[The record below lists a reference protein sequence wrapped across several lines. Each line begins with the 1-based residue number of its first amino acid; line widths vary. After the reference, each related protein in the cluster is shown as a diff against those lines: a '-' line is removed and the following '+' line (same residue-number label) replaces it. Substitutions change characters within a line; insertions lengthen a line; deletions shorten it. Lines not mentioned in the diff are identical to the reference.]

1 MPSILSLIGASWTF
15 YRKQPVLNWVL
26 VWFLIMPQTLLNML
40 SRLMEGTRYP
50 FLQALPDKKL
60 TILLVLPGFLLLTL
74 IIIWGVACV
83 LVVCRRIIQS
93 RAGRA
98 RTSFA
103 TLRKEAAPYIL
114 PLFFTSIL
122 RSCFTLFWAILL
134 VVPGIIYSI
143 RTTFY
148 AVVVVAEDIS
158 YRAALHRSTTM
169 VKGRTGQIFW
179 ILLGMNV
186 LLFLPA
192 IMVTAALE
200 FSPFFTLTD
209 WLIPLAD
216 IIESSFFGLAVIL
229 SLIAS
234 VELFAAI
241 KKRNPIEV
249 EL

>member
-1 MPSILSLIGASWTF
+1 
-15 YRKQPVLNWVL
+15 
-26 VWFLIMPQTLLNML
+26 
-40 SRLMEGTRYP
+40 
-50 FLQALPDKKL
+50 
-60 TILLVLPGFLLLTL
+60 
-74 IIIWGVACV
+74 
-83 LVVCRRIIQS
+83 
-93 RAGRA
+93 
-98 RTSFA
+98 
-103 TLRKEAAPYIL
+103 L

>member
-60 TILLVLPGFLLLTL
+60 TILLVLPGLLLLTL
-74 IIIWGVACV
+74 LIIWGIACV

-114 PLFFTSIL
+114 PLFLTGIL
-122 RSCFTLFWAILL
+122 RSCFTIFWAILL
-134 VVPGIIYSI
+134 IVPGVIYSI
-143 RTTFY
+143 RTIFY
-148 AVVVVAEDIS
+148 PIIVVAEGIS
-158 YRAALHRSTTM
+158 YRAALHRSTAM
-169 VKGRTGQIFW
+169 VKGRTWQILR
-179 ILLGMNV
+179 ILLAVNLV
-186 LLFLPA
+186 LFFPA
-192 IMVTAALE
+192 IVVTAALE
-200 FSPFFTLTD
+200 LSLFFT
-209 WLIPLAD
+209 
-216 IIESSFFGLAVIL
+216 
-229 SLIAS
+229 
-234 VELFAAI
+234 
-241 KKRNPIEV
+241 
-249 EL
+249 